1 MSLFRRRTS
10 TPATAGSVHDAAA
23 PVEAVSE
30 GEFLSW
36 TTGDVTAIDFWAP
49 WCGPCRALA
58 PVYEEA
64 ARRYEGRVRFG
75 RCDVDE
81 NPEVAAMLGIMSIPT
96 VVVFDPDGS
105 EVERVVGMVNAAGL
119 DRLIDR
125 GLQRAD
131 PVG

>member
-1 MSLFRRRTS
+1 
-10 TPATAGSVHDAAA
+10 VHDAAA